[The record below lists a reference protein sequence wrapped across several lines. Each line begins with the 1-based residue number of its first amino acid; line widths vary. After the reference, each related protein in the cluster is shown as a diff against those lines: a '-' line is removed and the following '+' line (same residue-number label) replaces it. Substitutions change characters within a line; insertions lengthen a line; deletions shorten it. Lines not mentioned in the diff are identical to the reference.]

1 MKILITGGCGF
12 IGSNFIH
19 YFLKKHPEDS
29 LVNLDNLSYAGN
41 LENLRDIEN
50 NPNYCFIKGDIC
62 DKKVVEEAMRNCEA
76 LINFAAESHVDRSI
90 KEAKPFIQT
99 NVVGVFTLL
108 EVARKSGIS
117 RFIQVGTDESYG
129 SIKRG
134 SFSEESPLQPNSP
147 YAATKA
153 AADLLVRSYFITYRL
168 PVMITRSSN
177 NFGPYQ
183 YPEKLIPL
191 FITNLMENKKVPLYG
206 RGKNIRDWLYVED
219 NCKAID
225 LILIKGKL
233 GEIYNISGGN
243 ERTNL
248 AITEAILKNMHQGKE
263 MIELVKDRPGH
274 DFRYSLNNRKIRKLG
289 WKPEV
294 SFREGLIKTIRW
306 YQKNDAWWRRLK

>member
-153 AADLLVRSYFITYRL
+153 AADLLVRSYFITYIL

-248 AITEAILKNMHQGKE
+248 TITEAILKNMHQGKE

>member
-76 LINFAAESHVDRSI
+76 LVNFAAESHVDRSI

-191 FITNLMENKKVPLYG
+191 FIANLMENKKVPLYG

>member
-191 FITNLMENKKVPLYG
+191 FIANLMENKKVPLYG

>member
-243 ERTNL
+243 KRTNL
-248 AITEAILKNMHQGKE
+248 TITEAILKNMHQGKE

>member
-19 YFLKKHPEDS
+19 YFFKKHPQDS

>member
-50 NPNYCFIKGDIC
+50 NPNYHFIKGDIC

-248 AITEAILKNMHQGKE
+248 TITEAILKNMHQGKE

>member
-76 LINFAAESHVDRSI
+76 LVNFAAESHVDRSI

-233 GEIYNISGGN
+233 GEIYNIS
-243 ERTNL
+243 
-248 AITEAILKNMHQGKE
+248 
-263 MIELVKDRPGH
+263 
-274 DFRYSLNNRKIRKLG
+274 
-289 WKPEV
+289 
-294 SFREGLIKTIRW
+294 
-306 YQKNDAWWRRLK
+306 

>member
-76 LINFAAESHVDRSI
+76 LVNFAAESHVDRSI

-248 AITEAILKNMHQGKE
+248 TITEAILKNMHQGKE

-294 SFREGLIKTIRW
+294 NFEEGLEKTIRW

>member
-225 LILIKGKL
+225 LILTKGKL

-248 AITEAILKNMHQGKE
+248 TITEAILKNMHQGKE

>member
-225 LILIKGKL
+225 LILTKGKL
-233 GEIYNISGGN
+233 GEIYNIGGGN

-294 SFREGLIKTIRW
+294 NFEEGLEKTIRW

>member
-1 MKILITGGCGF
+1 M
-12 IGSNFIH
+12 
-19 YFLKKHPEDS
+19 
-29 LVNLDNLSYAGN
+29 
-41 LENLRDIEN
+41 ENLRDIEN

-76 LINFAAESHVDRSI
+76 LVNFAAESHVDRSI

-294 SFREGLIKTIRW
+294 NFEEGLEKTIRW

>member
-191 FITNLMENKKVPLYG
+191 FIANLMENKKVPLYG

-248 AITEAILKNMHQGKE
+248 TITEAILKNMHQGKE

-294 SFREGLIKTIRW
+294 NFEEGLEKTIRW

>member
-248 AITEAILKNMHQGKE
+248 TITEAILKNMHQGKE

-294 SFREGLIKTIRW
+294 NFEEGLEKTIRW

>member
-248 AITEAILKNMHQGKE
+248 TITEAILKNMHQGKE

>member
-50 NPNYCFIKGDIC
+50 NPNYHFIKGDIC

-191 FITNLMENKKVPLYG
+191 FIANLMENKKVPLYG

-248 AITEAILKNMHQGKE
+248 TITEAILKNMHQGKE

>member
-76 LINFAAESHVDRSI
+76 LVNFAAESHVDRSI

-191 FITNLMENKKVPLYG
+191 FIANLMENKKVPLYG

-248 AITEAILKNMHQGKE
+248 TITEAILKNMHQGKE

>member
-191 FITNLMENKKVPLYG
+191 FIANLMENKKVPLYG

-248 AITEAILKNMHQGKE
+248 TITEAILKNMHQGKE

>member
-191 FITNLMENKKVPLYG
+191 FIANLMENKKVPLYG

-225 LILIKGKL
+225 LILTKGKL

-248 AITEAILKNMHQGKE
+248 TITEAILKNMHQGKE

>member
-153 AADLLVRSYFITYRL
+153 AADLLVRSYFFTYRL

-191 FITNLMENKKVPLYG
+191 FIANLMENKKVPLYG

-225 LILIKGKL
+225 LILTKGKL

-248 AITEAILKNMHQGKE
+248 TITEAILKNMHQGKE

>member
-76 LINFAAESHVDRSI
+76 LVNFAAESHVDRSI

-248 AITEAILKNMHQGKE
+248 TITEAILKNMHQGKE

>member
-29 LVNLDNLSYAGN
+29 QVNLDNLSYAGN

-76 LINFAAESHVDRSI
+76 LVNFAAESHVDRSI

-191 FITNLMENKKVPLYG
+191 FIANLMENKKVPLYG

-248 AITEAILKNMHQGKE
+248 TITEAILKNMHQGKE